1 MGTDVRETVPTD
13 TARLGCVS
21 ARTAPEDGV
30 ATFTSQR
37 PRLVKIATRILGDT
51 AEAEDVVQEVW
62 LRWQRTNREAID
74 NPQAFLATATAR
86 VAINVVQSAHH
97 RRETSVTP
105 WLHDMTVVE
114 AASDPATNA
123 ERAEA
128 AEQALGLLLERLSP
142 SERAVFLL
150 RNAFDYPYARIAD
163 VLPLSAANARQ
174 LVRRA
179 HLRLGSPRGHP
190 VRSNAP
196 RRLVHAFIAAAQAG
210 EFAELEAVLVAE
222 IGR

>member
-1 MGTDVRETVPTD
+1 MGTDVLETVPTD
-13 TARLGCVS
+13 TTRLERVS
-21 ARTAPEDGV
+21 ARIAPEDGV

-37 PRLVKIATRILGDT
+37 PRLVRIATRILGET

-62 LRWQRTNREAID
+62 LRWQRTDREAID
-74 NPQAFLATATAR
+74 NPRAFLATATAR

-128 AEQALGLLLERLSP
+128 AEQVLGLLLERLSP

-150 RNAFDYPYARIAD
+150 RNAFDYPYARIAE
-163 VLPLSAANARQ
+163 VLSLSAANARQ

-179 HLRLGSPRGHP
+179 HLRLGSPPGHP
-190 VRSNAP
+190 VCSHAP
-196 RRLVHAFIAAAQAG
+196 RRLVRAFIAAAQAG